1 MKFEEV
7 YSEYERLRNNLSSR
21 RTAIIKRNLEEIGRL
36 DEELIVISEKIK
48 TFDLKNN
55 NFTEKEKESLKT
67 LVSEVKNLEENNE
80 ILINYSLNVINNTLS
95 GILNIIQKDK
105 TSYNS
110 KGLNCQNED
119 ENAIS
124 SIIEEA

>member
-7 YSEYERLRNNLSSR
+7 YSEYEKLRNNLSSR

-36 DEELIVISEKIK
+36 DEELIVISERIK

-67 LVSEVKNLEENNE
+67 LASEVKNLEENNE

>member
-7 YSEYERLRNNLSSR
+7 YSEYEKLRNNLSSR

>member
-36 DEELIVISEKIK
+36 DEELIVISERIK

>member
-36 DEELIVISEKIK
+36 DEELIVISERIK

-119 ENAIS
+119 ENTIS

>member
-7 YSEYERLRNNLSSR
+7 YSEYEKLRNNLSSR

-48 TFDLKNN
+48 AFDLKNN

>member
-1 MKFEEV
+1 MKFEEI
-7 YSEYERLRNNLSSR
+7 YSEYEKLRNNLSSR
-21 RTAIIKRNLEEIGRL
+21 RIAIIKKNLEEIGRL
-36 DEELIVISEKIK
+36 DEELIVISERIK
-48 TFDLKNN
+48 AFDLKNN
-55 NFTEKEKESLKT
+55 NFTESEKESLKT
-67 LVSEVKNLEENNE
+67 LASEIKNLEENNE

-119 ENAIS
+119 ENTIS

>member
-1 MKFEEV
+1 MKFEEI
-7 YSEYERLRNNLSSR
+7 YSEYEKLRNNLSSR
-21 RTAIIKRNLEEIGRL
+21 RIAIIKKNLEEIGRL
-36 DEELIVISEKIK
+36 DEELIVISERIK
-48 TFDLKNN
+48 AFDLKNN
-55 NFTEKEKESLKT
+55 NFTESEKESLKT
-67 LVSEVKNLEENNE
+67 LASEIKNLEENNE

>member
-36 DEELIVISEKIK
+36 DEELIVISERIK
-48 TFDLKNN
+48 AFDLKNN

>member
-21 RTAIIKRNLEEIGRL
+21 RTAIIKKNLEEIGRL
-36 DEELIVISEKIK
+36 DEELIVISERIK
-48 TFDLKNN
+48 AFDLKNN
-55 NFTEKEKESLKT
+55 NFAESEKESLKT
-67 LVSEVKNLEENNE
+67 LASEIKKLEENNE

-119 ENAIS
+119 EDTIS

>member
-7 YSEYERLRNNLSSR
+7 YSEYEKLRNNLSSR

-48 TFDLKNN
+48 AFDLKNN

-67 LVSEVKNLEENNE
+67 LASEVKNLEENNE